1 MAITPW
7 ARAASVRLH
16 SLVKAPRSL
25 NEFVTWRFSYLTW
38 ISAPLR
44 AESRGAGRT
53 GVRNTA
59 PAIVRRARSMSLNET
74 VTGLLPD
81 VKARCK
87 FADGAAPDR
96 PARRWSVALA
106 GWGARDG
113 KVFNRRGWTS
123 AARRRHQ
130 HRTGLSPAQV
140 SGHDLPAPTRPSPT
154 QRAAADQDLGP

>member
-59 PAIVRRARSMSLNET
+59 PAIVRRARSMSLSET
-74 VTGLLPD
+74 VTRPLPD
-81 VKARCK
+81 FRGALQVR
-87 FADGAAPDR
+87 GPRRMRAAPSRSPRCDR
-96 PARRWSVALA
+96 
-106 GWGARDG
+106 GRDG
-113 KVFNRRGWTS
+113 PE
-123 AARRRHQ
+123 
-130 HRTGLSPAQV
+130 PA
-140 SGHDLPAPTRPSPT
+140 HIL
-154 QRAAADQDLGP
+154 LG